1 MSDEPKKVEEG
12 VVAGM
17 IAKKFDPAAFPLLR
31 QMFESD
37 VDGVIVFNMDTNQI
51 EMVNERAQG
60 VTGYHES
67 ELLGQSVQMLVLE
80 ALRPAHARH
89 MEGFR
94 RNPRRRSMGENL
106 DIELQTKYGYGV
118 PVFIELDWKTLIDGR
133 LAIAKFRVKDT
144 AKGDA

>member
-1 MSDEPKKVEEG
+1 MPDEPKKIDEDA
-12 VVAGM
+12 VAGM
-17 IAKKFDPAAFPLLR
+17 IAKKFDPATFPLLR

-67 ELLGQSVQMLVLE
+67 ELLGQSVQMLVAE
-80 ALRPAHARH
+80 SKRPVHAQH
-89 MEGFR
+89 IEGFR
-94 RNPRRRSMGENL
+94 HNPRRRSMGENL
-106 DIELQTKYGYGV
+106 DIELQNKYGYGV
-118 PVFIELDWKTLIDGR
+118 PVFIELDWKTLTDGR
-133 LAIAKFRVKDT
+133 LVIAKFRVKDT